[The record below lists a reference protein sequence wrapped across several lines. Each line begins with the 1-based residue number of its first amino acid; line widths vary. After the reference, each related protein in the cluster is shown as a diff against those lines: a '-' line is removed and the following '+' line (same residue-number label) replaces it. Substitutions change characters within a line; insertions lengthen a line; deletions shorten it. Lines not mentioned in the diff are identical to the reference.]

1 MSLKIGSLK
10 KSIWVYHL
18 ACSPCNNCDI
28 EILDVLTPRFDVER
42 FGIILVGSPRH
53 ADALL
58 VTGMVNR
65 QIKPRLQ
72 EAYRQTPKPC
82 VVFAIGS
89 CAVSGNFFR
98 RSYNMAGPVDRVIK
112 EIDPNAIVVYVPGCP
127 PKPEAIISSVVKA
140 IKFLDNLKKKKV
152 KV

>member
-1 MSLKIGSLK
+1 MSLGLSGLK
-10 KSIWVYHL
+10 KSIWVYHV

-28 EILDVLTPRFDVER
+28 EILDLLTPRFDVER
-42 FGIILVGSPRH
+42 FGIVLVGSVRH

-65 QIKPRLQ
+65 QVKPRLQ
-72 EAYRQTPKPC
+72 ELYLQAAKPC

-98 RSYNMAGPVDRVIK
+98 RSYNMAGPVDRAIK
-112 EIDPNAIVVYVPGCP
+112 EVDPNAIIVYVPGCP
-127 PKPEAIISSVVKA
+127 PKPEAMISGVVKA
-140 IKFLDNLKKKKV
+140 IGFLDNLKAKK
-152 KV
+152 